1 MDINEALEDVTFLFL
16 DTAPV
21 IYFVEQHPVYFSIV
35 NTIFD
40 RIDQGG
46 ITAVTSPITLA
57 ECLIIP
63 YKTGALHLQQNFL
76 ELVTTAQHTLFFPID
91 ADMAKKAA
99 RLRAEY
105 NLTLS
110 DAFQI
115 AAALETGC
123 QAFLTNDL
131 TLKRITALSVLV
143 LNELTVGL

>member
-1 MDINEALEDVTFLFL
+1 MNLNEAFQDVTFLFL

-21 IYFVEQHPVYFSIV
+21 IYFVEQHPAYFPIV

-40 RIDQGG
+40 RIDRGE
-46 ITAVTSPITLA
+46 ITAVTSLITLA
-57 ECLIIP
+57 ECLVIP
-63 YKTGALHLQQNFL
+63 YKTEAVQLQQTFW
-76 ELVTTAQHTLFFPID
+76 ELITTAQHTLFFPTD
-91 ADMAKKAA
+91 ADMAKRAA

-123 QAFLTNDL
+123 QTFLTNDIA
-131 TLKRITALSVLV
+131 LKRITEISILV
-143 LNELTVGL
+143 LNEFTIVP